1 MNIQNY
7 TKMELSKGVIL
18 VSGGLDSTT
27 LMYLF
32 VKKNVDF
39 VPLFINYGQHCAK
52 HELETL
58 RRVIPA
64 QYADNIEIIDVSSI
78 YRYSQSRFIRPANLW
93 KEKVT
98 ADDLYIPYRNVL
110 LLTIAASFAQTLGID
125 KVYSAFINSNHAK
138 EIDCSSE
145 FFNKLEGLLSE
156 YGSVKIEMPFRDMTK
171 YEVAKLGIELKAPIG
186 RTFSCQASPDIP
198 CGACPNCVDRLDA
211 LKMIEQEASRYV

>member
-1 MNIQNY
+1 MKQDI
-7 TKMELSKGVIL
+7 
-18 VSGGLDSTT
+18 
-27 LMYLF
+27 
-32 VKKNVDF
+32 DF
-39 VPLFINYGQHCAK
+39 VPLFVNYGQHCAK
-52 HELETL
+52 QELDTL
-58 RRVIPA
+58 KRVIPA
-64 QYADNIEIIDVSSI
+64 QYVDIIEIINVSAI
-78 YRYSQSRFIRPANLW
+78 YKYSQSRFIRPANLW
-93 KEKVT
+93 KEEVK
-98 ADDLYIPYRNVL
+98 AEDLYIPYRNVL

-211 LKMIEQEASRYV
+211 LKKLEQESGLYA